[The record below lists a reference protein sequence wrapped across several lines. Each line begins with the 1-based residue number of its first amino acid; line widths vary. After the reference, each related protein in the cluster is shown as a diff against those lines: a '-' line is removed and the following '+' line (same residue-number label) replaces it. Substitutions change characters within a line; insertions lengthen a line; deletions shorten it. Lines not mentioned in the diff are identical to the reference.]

1 MQKKFE
7 RHFCLL
13 VLGAFKPFLS
23 VCLVMRED
31 VEHLDRAVK
40 NREGERPRQRT
51 GQDRKHK
58 QVEHSHRLT
67 LNCPAP
73 RGTTNASTKERDL
86 FFWKAQTWEEAKKEI
101 KKERKG
107 CVLCRRQTENSDIH
121 KA

>member
-1 MQKKFE
+1 MQKKSE

-13 VLGAFKPFLS
+13 VLGAFKPFLA

-51 GQDRKHK
+51 GQDREHK

-73 RGTTNASTKERDL
+73 RGTTNASTKERDV
-86 FFWKAQTWEEAKKEI
+86 FFGRRRRRGKKR
-101 KKERKG
+101 KK
-107 CVLCRRQTENSDIH
+107 N
-121 KA
+121 

>member
-1 MQKKFE
+1 MQKKSE

-13 VLGAFKPFLS
+13 VLGAFKPFLA

-51 GQDRKHK
+51 GQDREHK

-67 LNCPAP
+67 LTALHHEVRQMPQQK
-73 RGTTNASTKERDL
+73 RET
-86 FFWKAQTWEEAKKEI
+86 FFLEGADVGRSK
-101 KKERKG
+101 RK
-107 CVLCRRQTENSDIH
+107 I
-121 KA
+121 